1 MCFPFLGFFFSPP
14 VSFQRSPVS
23 NVSSPSSPH
32 PHLSHCQTLLPK
44 TKIASDFSFV
54 RRPRP
59 SKTLAFEACAVL
71 LAGNGA
77 ALWCLLQEFIP
88 RSAPGG
94 VGACQG
100 ASVVVR
106 VLEKP
111 CLSWVKPAGLYGGDG
126 GHGHRHGT
134 LFLHFQTNSL
144 THRSN
149 NRVIPPILVPFTK
162 GTGLE
167 ALETAWP
174 SLGRLSWFN
183 TWDESSTM
191 GPEAFMIDRKGLFF
205 LPQFSIIHL
214 RVVCKIPR
222 DFGEEEIGMR
232 RGG

>member
-1 MCFPFLGFFFSPP
+1 MFSLPCACAQVKCQSPGQMVCSLCPRCALYLRHRSWLTGLPDYSKGNVFPFSRIFFFLP
-14 VSFQRSPVS
+14 VSFQHSPVS

-126 GHGHRHGT
+126 WHGT
-134 LFLHFQTNSL
+134 LSLHFQTLSL

-149 NRVIPPILVPFTK
+149 NGVIPPILVLFYQ
-162 GTGLE
+162 
-167 ALETAWP
+167 A
-174 SLGRLSWFN
+174 
-183 TWDESSTM
+183 
-191 GPEAFMIDRKGLFF
+191 DRA
-205 LPQFSIIHL
+205 
-214 RVVCKIPR
+214 
-222 DFGEEEIGMR
+222 
-232 RGG
+232 

>member
-1 MCFPFLGFFFSPP
+1 MRTLGPLSLPQKLANRAACLQQGERFPFLGFFSSPP
-14 VSFQRSPVS
+14 VSFQHSPVS
-23 NVSSPSSPH
+23 NVSSSSSPH

-126 GHGHRHGT
+126 WHGHRHGT

-144 THRSN
+144 SHTQ
-149 NRVIPPILVPFTK
+149 K
-162 GTGLE
+162 
-167 ALETAWP
+167 
-174 SLGRLSWFN
+174 
-183 TWDESSTM
+183 
-191 GPEAFMIDRKGLFF
+191 
-205 LPQFSIIHL
+205 
-214 RVVCKIPR
+214 
-222 DFGEEEIGMR
+222 
-232 RGG
+232 